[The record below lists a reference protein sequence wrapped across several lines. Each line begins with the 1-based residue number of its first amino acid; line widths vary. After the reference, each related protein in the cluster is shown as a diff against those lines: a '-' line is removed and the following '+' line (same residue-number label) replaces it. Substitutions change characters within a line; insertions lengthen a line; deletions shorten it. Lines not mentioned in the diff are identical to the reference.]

1 LQISDVSKGNPNRLG
16 VDGPRN
22 LDRINDR
29 IFAVDCRDVDW
40 TDLEGGRHQYYRLR
54 PEVIEDVSAIL
65 SDVPPD
71 QVPGRT
77 LASAPR
83 RFRIQ
88 ARG

>member
-22 LDRINDR
+22 LDRINVR

-40 TDLEGGRHQYYRLR
+40 TDLGEGRHQYYRLR

-65 SDVPPD
+65 SKDA
-71 QVPGRT
+71 QVSFAHLFLYDMTSSTP
-77 LASAPR
+77 
-83 RFRIQ
+83 
-88 ARG
+88 